1 MVSHMFICTE
11 SKSQFAVSAGESPV
25 QLDAAAKVLEMLD
38 AMSDAE
44 PPAQL
49 AERTVERI
57 QNLTSKRN
65 DGDRHGRGPA
75 VT

>member
-1 MVSHMFICTE
+1 MLICSE
-11 SKSQFAVSAGESPV
+11 SKSHFAVSAGESPA

-57 QNLTSKRN
+57 QNLTSRGN
-65 DGDRHGRGPA
+65 DGDRHGRGSA
-75 VT
+75 AT